1 MDVLFGDDEF
11 TGLYDADLP
20 RADLVQAP
28 ANGVDEWIVMKDADG
43 EAGLLDPEFVRDLI
57 GKQAE
62 PEPSG
67 RERVQM
73 PNGVTLT
80 GSPAAM
86 AAFIH
91 KASVRAEGDGNDVAK
106 AEMSGKS
113 QNDLPDSAFAYIE
126 PGGKKDEDGK
136 TTPRSLRHFPIH
148 DAAHVRNALSRAPQS
163 PFGDKAMPK
172 IRAAARKFGIEVSKE
187 EAAVAETVT
196 KDMSGAMAPELDD
209 GIDGLDP
216 TVPLAAPD
224 EDAPGNPAEPGS
236 PAWEAIDAATAQK
249 WVAIAARLKN
259 ALCILSERELLE
271 AASADPDDAEHAW
284 NLEDAMCAVDYVIST
299 LAVFAAGE
307 QAEAD
312 LGCEAMDAIGKAM
325 TAEGLPA
332 SLDTVE
338 GLSAVAKAGRVLSA
352 ANEAHIRDAAQA
364 LNTVLSSLPKAPL
377 TDDGQPVA
385 KEGTPVE
392 GTQPAPESGPDTA
405 QVAKD
410 TAPAGTQ
417 AAPGDTAAAP
427 AGETRAVAKASD
439 GLRVAVYDR
448 AGALCLVP
456 PDAITTA
463 IAKADG
469 DEKAPMQ
476 AVFDQDGDLIGV
488 VDPAAIQPVAGTGKK
503 ADTEPEAEPAPD
515 GDDMTPA
522 PAAETGTPADAVAD
536 DGTVAKQDQ
545 DADVYAVLKSA
556 IAEAVA
562 GAIGSVQPAEDV
574 AKQADVAAL

>member
-1 MDVLFGDDEF
+1 MDVLSGDDEF

-67 RERVQM
+67 RERVQR
-73 PNGVTLT
+73 PNGVTPT

-224 EDAPGNPAEPGS
+224 EDAPGNPA
-236 PAWEAIDAATAQK
+236 
-249 WVAIAARLKN
+249 
-259 ALCILSERELLE
+259 
-271 AASADPDDAEHAW
+271 DPDDAEHAW

-312 LGCEAMDAIGKAM
+312 LGGEAMDAIGKAM

-364 LNTVLSSLPKAPL
+364 LNTVLSSLPNAPL

-392 GTQPAPESGPDTA
+392 GTQTAPESGPDTA

>member
-1 MDVLFGDDEF
+1 MDVLSGDDEF

-126 PGGKKDEDGK
+126 PDGK

-284 NLEDAMCAVDYVIST
+284 NLEDAMCAVDYVIYT

-312 LGCEAMDAIGKAM
+312 LGGEAMDA
-325 TAEGLPA
+325 
-332 SLDTVE
+332 
-338 GLSAVAKAGRVLSA
+338 
-352 ANEAHIRDAAQA
+352 
-364 LNTVLSSLPKAPL
+364 
-377 TDDGQPVA
+377 
-385 KEGTPVE
+385 
-392 GTQPAPESGPDTA
+392 
-405 QVAKD
+405 
-410 TAPAGTQ
+410 
-417 AAPGDTAAAP
+417 
-427 AGETRAVAKASD
+427 
-439 GLRVAVYDR
+439 
-448 AGALCLVP
+448 
-456 PDAITTA
+456 
-463 IAKADG
+463 
-469 DEKAPMQ
+469 
-476 AVFDQDGDLIGV
+476 
-488 VDPAAIQPVAGTGKK
+488 
-503 ADTEPEAEPAPD
+503 
-515 GDDMTPA
+515 
-522 PAAETGTPADAVAD
+522 
-536 DGTVAKQDQ
+536 
-545 DADVYAVLKSA
+545 
-556 IAEAVA
+556 
-562 GAIGSVQPAEDV
+562 
-574 AKQADVAAL
+574 

>member
-236 PAWEAIDAATAQK
+236 PAWEAIDAATEEVGRHRRAPEERA
-249 WVAIAARLKN
+249 VHPVRAGTPRGRLRRPGRRGARLESRGRHVRRR
-259 ALCILSERELLE
+259 LR
-271 AASADPDDAEHAW
+271 
-284 NLEDAMCAVDYVIST
+284 
-299 LAVFAAGE
+299 
-307 QAEAD
+307 D
-312 LGCEAMDAIGKAM
+312 LHPGRVRCGR
-325 TAEGLPA
+325 
-332 SLDTVE
+332 
-338 GLSAVAKAGRVLSA
+338 AGRGGPGRRGDG
-352 ANEAHIRDAAQA
+352 RDRQG
-364 LNTVLSSLPKAPL
+364 
-377 TDDGQPVA
+377 DDRRG
-385 KEGTPVE
+385 
-392 GTQPAPESGPDTA
+392 PA
-405 QVAKD
+405 
-410 TAPAGTQ
+410 
-417 AAPGDTAAAP
+417 
-427 AGETRAVAKASD
+427 R
-439 GLRVAVYDR
+439 R
-448 AGALCLVP
+448 AGHRGVP
-456 PDAITTA
+456 VRGRQGRPGAQCRERGA
-463 IAKADG
+463 HPRRGAG
-469 DEKAPMQ
+469 PEHR
-476 AVFDQDGDLIGV
+476 
-488 VDPAAIQPVAGTGKK
+488 PVL
-503 ADTEPEAEPAPD
+503 
-515 GDDMTPA
+515 
-522 PAAETGTPADAVAD
+522 AAESPAHR
-536 DGTVAKQDQ
+536 
-545 DADVYAVLKSA
+545 
-556 IAEAVA
+556 
-562 GAIGSVQPAEDV
+562 
-574 AKQADVAAL
+574 